1 MKAAVVYEYGKPIEV
16 AELTLGELA
25 DNDVLV
31 RIEASGLCHS
41 DVAVQEGGLPFPTP
55 NIVGHEGAGV
65 VEAIGRGV
73 TTVSPGDHV
82 VLSALM
88 SCGLCAYCQKGRP
101 NLCAW
106 GLPTIFG
113 CKHPDGNFRAA
124 DGNGRDLFQ
133 FACIGTL
140 ASKTIVPEIS
150 VIKIPEDVPFE
161 VAALV
166 GCGVVTGLGA
176 VFHRAKVGPGA
187 TCAVIGAGG
196 VGLNVIQGCRIAGAT
211 TIVAIDPVGSKR
223 DLASDF
229 GATHLLDPTN
239 EPVVERIVEL
249 TGGVGADFVF
259 ECVGKGTLFR
269 QAWDACGVDGTV
281 LAIGVATT
289 EDVTE
294 LPSQSFS
301 TSEKTLMSCLYGTS
315 RPRMDMPLYIE
326 MYRQGRLKLD
336 ELVTRRYPIEQI
348 NEAIAD
354 MHAGVNA
361 RGVIVF

>member
-16 AELTLGELA
+16 VELRLGSLA

-65 VEAIGRGV
+65 VEEVGRGV
-73 TTVSPGDHV
+73 TTVKPGDHV

-113 CKHPDGNFRAA
+113 CKHPDGDFRAC
-124 DGNGRDLFQ
+124 DGHGPRPLPVRLHRHAREQDDRARDLGREDPRGRALRGRGARRLRRRHRARRRVPPREGRAGSDVRRDRRRRRRPQRDPGLHARGRDD
-133 FACIGTL
+133 G
-140 ASKTIVPEIS
+140 
-150 VIKIPEDVPFE
+150 
-161 VAALV
+161 
-166 GCGVVTGLGA
+166 
-176 VFHRAKVGPGA
+176 
-187 TCAVIGAGG
+187 
-196 VGLNVIQGCRIAGAT
+196 
-211 TIVAIDPVGSKR
+211 VAIDPVASKR

-229 GATHLLDPTN
+229 GATHSSTRPRRTWSSGSSSS
-239 EPVVERIVEL
+239 PAAS
-249 TGGVGADFVF
+249 GADYVF
-259 ECVGKGTLFR
+259 ECVGKGPLFR

-281 LAIGVATT
+281 LAIGVASHD
-289 EDVTE
+289 DVTE
-294 LPSQSFS
+294 LPSQAFS

-336 ELVTRRYPIEQI
+336 ELVTRATRSS
-348 NEAIAD
+348 
-354 MHAGVNA
+354 
-361 RGVIVF
+361 R

>member
-16 AELTLGELA
+16 ADLHLGALA

-41 DVAVQEGGLPFPTP
+41 DVAVQEGGLPFPVP

-65 VEAIGRGV
+65 VEEVGRAV
-73 TTVSPGDHV
+73 TTVKPGDHV

-124 DGNGRDLFQ
+124 DGSGRDLFQ

-150 VIKIPEDVPFE
+150 AVKIPDDVGFE

-166 GCGVVTGLGA
+166 GCGVLTGLGA
-176 VFHRAKVGPGA
+176 VFNRARVAPGA
-187 TCAVIGAGG
+187 TTAVIGCGG

-211 TIVAIDPVGSKR
+211 TIIAIDPVASKR

-229 GATHLLDPTN
+229 GATHLVDPT
-239 EPVVERIVEL
+239 ETPPVERVLEL
-249 TGGVGADFVF
+249 TGGIGADFVF
-259 ECVGKGTLFR
+259 ECVGKGPLFR

-294 LPSQSFS
+294 LPSQTFS

-315 RPRMDMPLYIE
+315 RPRMDIPLYVDL
-326 MYRQGRLKLD
+326 YLQGRLKLD
-336 ELVTRRYPIEQI
+336 ELVTRRYAIEQV
-348 NEAIAD
+348 NEAVAD
-354 MHAGVNA
+354 MHAGINA
-361 RGVIVF
+361 RGVIVM